1 MTHQQFSLL
10 KTKRFA
16 PLFWTQFLGA
26 FNDNV
31 FKNALIILLTYETAT
46 LSTFS
51 ANTLVNIAGAM
62 FILPFLL
69 FSATFGQL
77 ADKVEKSQIARLV
90 KKLEI
95 VLSILIAFA
104 LYFNNLTLLLVCLFL
119 FGTHSTLFGPI
130 KYSILPQH
138 LKSEELVGGNGLV
151 EMGTYLAILLGT
163 ILGGIL
169 ISVPHYGRALA
180 CTAVFLIAIS
190 GWLFSRAIPHA
201 KSSAKNLKID
211 WNVFK
216 SGWQSIKVTRER
228 KSVFLAIL
236 AISWFWFFGTFY
248 FYQAPSYAKYYFGGN
263 EHVATLII
271 ACFAIGI
278 GIGSLSCE
286 RLSHRTIE
294 IGLVPLA
301 ALGLSIF
308 TASLYFF
315 QNHPT
320 TLRNLTIMQSLHNQ
334 HHVWILADLI
344 MLGVCS
350 GLYNVPLYA
359 FVQDRSKFENRAR
372 IIAGNNILNSFFMIA
387 AAGFMILTLSVF
399 KISLAQLFIVMAIL
413 NLCITLY
420 IFSVIPEF
428 MMRFF
433 VWIVIRFMYRLT
445 VFGED
450 NLPPKGAAIYACNH
464 VSFVDVVVMSAVCK
478 RPIRFLM
485 DHKLFKAL
493 GPISYFSRA
502 IPIASAKEN
511 EKIKHKAIER
521 ALHSLEHG
529 HLIGIFP
536 EGSITR
542 NGELGS
548 FKKGIE
554 ELVQKSGAP
563 VVPMALR
570 GLWGSFFSRKYG
582 KAMAARPRRFW
593 SKISLHIGNPI
604 PAEKF
609 SLALLE
615 EEIQRLLD
623 GEKV

>member
-1 MTHQQFSLL
+1 MTQQFSLL
-10 KTKRFA
+10 KKKRFA

-51 ANTLVNIAGAM
+51 SNTLVNIAGAV

-69 FSATFGQL
+69 FSATCGQL

-90 KKLEI
+90 KLLEI
-95 VLSILIAFA
+95 MLSILIAFA
-104 LYFNNLTLLLVCLFL
+104 LFFNSLTVLLICLFL
-119 FGTHSTLFGPI
+119 FGAHSTLFGPI

-138 LKSEELVGGNGLV
+138 LKTNELVGGNGLV
-151 EMGTYLAILLGT
+151 EMGTYAAILLGT

-169 ISVPHYGRALA
+169 ISIPHYGRLLT
-180 CTAVFLIAIS
+180 CLAVFLIALA
-190 GWLFSRAIPHA
+190 GWLFSRQIPRA
-201 KSSAKNLKID
+201 RSSQQDLKID

-216 SGWQSIKVTRER
+216 SAWQSIQVARER

-236 AISWFWFFGTFY
+236 AISWFWFFGTFF

-271 ACFAIGI
+271 ACFAVGI
-278 GIGSLSCE
+278 GMGSLVCE
-286 RLSHRTIE
+286 KLSHRTIE

-301 ALGLSIF
+301 AVGLSVF
-308 TASLYFF
+308 TADLYFL
-315 QNHPT
+315 QNMPSP
-320 TLRNLTIMQSLHNQ
+320 LSNLTIMQTLQHQ
-334 HHVWILADLI
+334 HHRWILFNLVMI
-344 MLGVCS
+344 GVFS
-350 GLYNVPLYA
+350 GLYNVPLYS
-359 FVQDRSKFENRAR
+359 FVQDRSKLENRAR
-372 IIAGNNILNSFFMIA
+372 IIAGNNIINSFFMIA
-387 AAGFMILTLSVF
+387 AAGFMILTLNVF
-399 KISLAQLFIVMAIL
+399 HLTLPQLFLIMALL
-413 NLCITLY
+413 NACITLY

-428 MMRFF
+428 IMRFF
-433 VWIVIRFMYRLT
+433 VWIIISFMYRLS
-445 VFGED
+445 VFGEE
-450 NLPPKGAAIYACNH
+450 NLPTKGAAIYACNH

-485 DHKLFKAL
+485 DHRLFKAL
-493 GPISYFSRA
+493 GPISYLSRA

-511 EKIKHKAIER
+511 ETIKNQAFER
-521 ALHSLEHG
+521 AIKSLNHG

-542 NGELGS
+542 DGELGS

-554 ELVQKSGAP
+554 ELVRKTGVP
-563 VVPMALR
+563 VMPMALR
-570 GLWGSFFSRKYG
+570 GMWGSFFSRRYG

-593 SKISLHIGNPI
+593 SKISLHIGKPI

-623 GEKV
+623 GQKE